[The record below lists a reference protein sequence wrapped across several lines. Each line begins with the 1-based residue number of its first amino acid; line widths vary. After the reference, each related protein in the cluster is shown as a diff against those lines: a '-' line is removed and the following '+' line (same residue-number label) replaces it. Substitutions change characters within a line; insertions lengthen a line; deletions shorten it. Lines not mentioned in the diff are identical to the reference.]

1 MSSTRTEFLAKDR
14 RRRPDSENVEF
25 NTIVPAK
32 VRFCYTGAGSASSCG
47 REPPADGDRAPDS
60 FLFQKWLFT
69 GQNRISVDYVKS
81 VADRRQYSLKDGVFT
96 DRYTINSRGFRGPE
110 MSAHDSR
117 PVICIL

>member
-32 VRFCYTGAGSASSCG
+32 VRFCYTGAGSASSRG

-60 FLFQKWLFT
+60 FLFQKWLLALYRT
-69 GQNRISVDYVKS
+69 KQDIGRLRQVC
-81 VADRRQYSLKDGVFT
+81 RRPA
-96 DRYTINSRGFRGPE
+96 TIFLERWGFHGPV
-110 MSAHDSR
+110 HD
-117 PVICIL
+117 